1 MKAKT
6 WYVYILKWQDE
17 TLYTGI
23 TTEVTRRVKEHNEAK
38 IGAKYTKVRRP
49 VQLIYHEIYQSRS
62 EATKREAEIKNL
74 SRPEKQRLFHK

>member
-6 WYVYILKWQDE
+6 WYVYILKCQDE

-49 VQLIYHEIYQSRS
+49 VQLIYHETYQSRS
-62 EATKREAEIKNL
+62 EAARREVEIKKL
-74 SRPEKQRLFHK
+74 SRPEKQRLFHE